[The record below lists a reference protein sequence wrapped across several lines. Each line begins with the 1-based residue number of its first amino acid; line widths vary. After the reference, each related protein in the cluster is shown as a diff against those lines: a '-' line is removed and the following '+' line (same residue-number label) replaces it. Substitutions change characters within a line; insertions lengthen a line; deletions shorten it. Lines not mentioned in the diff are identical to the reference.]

1 MNLLTEAE
9 EQVMLKLWKLGS
21 ASAKE
26 ILEQYHEDPPAY
38 NTVSTIIRILE
49 KKKFIKHR
57 KKGKKYIYYP
67 KVEMLAYR
75 KMLLEKMARDY
86 FDNDFLSFTSEVN
99 SVRPLQS
106 IIQSNS

>member
-9 EQVMLKLWKLGS
+9 EQVMLKLWKLGN

-26 ILEQYHEDPPAY
+26 VLDQSHDDPPAY

-67 KVEMLAYR
+67 KMDMMTYRQMLIR
-75 KMLLEKMARDY
+75 RMARDY
-86 FDNDFLSFTSEVN
+86 FQDDYLSFASAIN
-99 SVRPLQS
+99 SARPLED
-106 IIQSNS
+106 IIQ